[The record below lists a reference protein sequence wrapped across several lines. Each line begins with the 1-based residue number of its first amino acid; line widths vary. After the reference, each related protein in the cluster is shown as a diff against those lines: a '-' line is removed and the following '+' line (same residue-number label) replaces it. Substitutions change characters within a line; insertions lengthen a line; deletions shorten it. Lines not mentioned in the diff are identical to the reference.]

1 MQAAWAEAGGLR
13 YIAVEP
19 EGETADAPLVVAMHG
34 RGSSAEDL
42 AGLAPMLDPGWRY
55 AFPQAPLT
63 LDLGGFTGYS
73 WYEPIPAAPERM
85 ATAREALV
93 AFLAAVHARTGIP
106 PARTALAG
114 FSQGAVMTLDVGLR
128 APEHYAALIG
138 MSGYLAEADDLAAH
152 LAGRRDQPVLLV
164 HGTRDQV
171 LPVTLAQRARRFLEA
186 NGLAPDYHEFAMAHE
201 VSGESLQVVGDFLK
215 RYLNRGDHAA

>member
-1 MQAAWAEAGGLR
+1 MQAVWAEAGGLR

-19 EGETADAPLVVAMHG
+19 EGVTSDIPLVVMMHG

-63 LDLGGFTGYS
+63 LNLGGFTGYS
-73 WYEPIPAAPERM
+73 WYEPIPAVPERM
-85 ATAREALV
+85 ATAREALA
-93 AFLAAVHARTGIP
+93 AFLTEIHTRTGIP
-106 PARTALAG
+106 PARTALGG

-128 APEHYAALIG
+128 APEHYAALVA
-138 MSGYLAEADDLAAH
+138 MSGYLAEADDLPAH
-152 LAGRRDQPVLLV
+152 LAARHDQPLLIV
-164 HGTRDQV
+164 HGTRDDV
-171 LPVTLAQRARRFLEA
+171 LPLTLAQRARRYLET
-186 NGLAPDYHEFAMAHE
+186 NGLAPDYHEFVMAHE

-215 RYLNRGDHAA
+215 RHLNRGDNGA

>member
-13 YIAVEP
+13 YIAIEP
-19 EGETADAPLVVAMHG
+19 DGATADAPLVVMMHG

-55 AFPQAPLT
+55 AFPQAPVM

-73 WYEPIPAAPERM
+73 WYEPIPAVPERM
-85 ATAREALV
+85 ATAREALE
-93 AFLAAVHARTGIP
+93 AFLGEIHARTGVP
-106 PARTALAG
+106 PARTALGG

-128 APEHYAALIG
+128 ATEHYAALVA
-138 MSGYLAEADDLAAH
+138 MSGYLAEADDLAAY
-152 LAGRRDQPVLLV
+152 LAGRRDQPLLLV

-171 LPVTLAQRARRFLEA
+171 LPVSLARRARQYLEM
-186 NGLAPDYHEFAMAHE
+186 NGLAPEYHEFVMAHE
-201 VSGESLQVVGDFLK
+201 VSGESLQLVGDFLK
-215 RYLNRGDHAA
+215 RHLNRGDNAA

>member
-1 MQAAWAEAGGLR
+1 MR

-19 EGETADAPLVVAMHG
+19 EGASGDAPLVVMMHG

-63 LDLGGFTGYS
+63 LNLGGFTGYS
-73 WYEPIPAAPERM
+73 WYEPIPAVPERM
-85 ATAREALV
+85 ATAREALA
-93 AFLAAVHARTGIP
+93 AFLAEIHAHTGIP
-106 PARTALAG
+106 PTRTALGG

-128 APEHYAALIG
+128 ASEHYAALVA
-138 MSGYLAEADDLAAH
+138 MSGYLAEADDLPAQ
-152 LAGRRDQPVLLV
+152 LASRHNQPLLIV

-171 LPVTLAQRARRFLEA
+171 LPVALGQRARHYLET

-215 RYLNRGDHAA
+215 QHLNRGDNAA

>member
-19 EGETADAPLVVAMHG
+19 DGATDAMPLVVAMHG

-93 AFLAAVHARTGIP
+93 AFLTEIHARTGIP
-106 PARTALAG
+106 PAHTALAG

-128 APEHYAALIG
+128 APEHYAALVG
-138 MSGYLAEADDLAAH
+138 MSGYLAEADDLAGH
-152 LAGRRDQPVLLV
+152 LAGRRDQPILLV
-164 HGTRDQV
+164 HGTRDQI
-171 LPVTLAQRARRFLEA
+171 LPVMLAQRARHFLEA
-186 NGLAPDYHEFAMAHE
+186 HGLAPEYREFVMAHE
-201 VSGESLQVVGDFLK
+201 VSGESLQLVGDFLT
-215 RYLNRGDHAA
+215 RHLNRADSQA

>member
-1 MQAAWAEAGGLR
+1 MQAAWAEAGGLH

-19 EGETADAPLVVAMHG
+19 DEARGDAPLVVAMHG

-73 WYEPIPAAPERM
+73 WYEPIPATPERM
-85 ATAREALV
+85 ATARDALT
-93 AFLAAVHARTGIP
+93 AFLVEIHDRTGIP

-128 APEHYAALIG
+128 APEHYAALVG

-152 LAGRRDQPVLLV
+152 LAGRREQPLLLV

-186 NGLAPDYHEFAMAHE
+186 NGLTPEYREFAMAHE
-201 VSGESLQVVGDFLK
+201 VSGESLQLVGDFLK
-215 RYLNRGDHAA
+215 RHLNRGDNGA